1 MQSRCSY
8 AELPRFPKSKG
19 RLSLWAGF
27 IRESCR
33 VRPWIRLAQ
42 NFQQRTLQCFKAGSS
57 SPSPSR
63 TGRCPGPGTLGRAKQ
78 MSPETLPIFQK
89 QEASPANYSE
99 SKPKI
104 HLSAIKQN
112 SSCANNVLPIL
123 EWTVRRNEQHSPM
136 KYFNGFLVIPKN
148 GYYFVYTQVTFRCP
162 DGTCENIEYCGKKG
176 VDVRNVMQVVS
187 LKSPSYPAPRPI
199 MKGESSIDNY
209 GKWKKTIYVGGIFQ
223 LWEDDTLM
231 VNVSNP
237 ALVGFG
243 GEGDITYFGAF
254 LI

>member
-1 MQSRCSY
+1 MDGARMQQL
-8 AELPRFPKSKG
+8 AEEHYGYR
-19 RLSLWAGF
+19 W
-27 IRESCR
+27 E
-33 VRPWIRLAQ
+33 RLAGDL
-42 NFQQRTLQCFKAGSS
+42 RRLQCLALFCLLLLVLLAMPVIYLLGSS
-57 SPSPSR
+57 L
-63 TGRCPGPGTLGRAKQ
+63 RCKQ
-78 MSPETLPIFQK
+78 DEMSPETLPIFQK

>member
-1 MQSRCSY
+1 MDGARMQQL
-8 AELPRFPKSKG
+8 AEEHYGYR
-19 RLSLWAGF
+19 W
-27 IRESCR
+27 E
-33 VRPWIRLAQ
+33 RLAGDL
-42 NFQQRTLQCFKAGSS
+42 RRLQCLALFCLLLLVLLAMPVIYLLGSS
-57 SPSPSR
+57 SL
-63 TGRCPGPGTLGRAKQ
+63 RCKQ
-78 MSPETLPIFQK
+78 DEMSPETLPIFQK